1 MPRGLSL
8 PGICHTEVATFWTQ
22 PVVPGS
28 GFGKDSKGTDGC
40 PAGLS
45 AAAPPAAPLRDC
57 HLRISTIYPASFP
70 LLRSAWL
77 GLPRL
82 GLPARSTAWE

>member
-45 AAAPPAAPLRDC
+45 AAAPPAAPPERLSPSDQH
-57 HLRISTIYPASFP
+57 HLSSIVPSASIGM
-70 LLRSAWL
+70 A
-77 GLPRL
+77 GL
-82 GLPARSTAWE
+82 A